1 MRVADPDSST
11 LPGPPSAWNVAN
23 ALTLT
28 RIALV
33 PLFGWLL
40 LGDGG
45 DNDLL
50 RILAFATFALA
61 MATDKVDGDLARSRG
76 LETNVGKVADPI
88 ADKALTGAAFIGLSI
103 LELLPWWVT
112 MLVLFREIGITL
124 LRFAVIRHGVM
135 PASRGGKIKTTLQA
149 VALSLYVLPLPAGF
163 EPVQISIM
171 AVTVA
176 VTVVTG
182 LDYVAQALR
191 MRQGHAT

>member
-1 MRVADPDSST
+1 
-11 LPGPPSAWNVAN
+11 
-23 ALTLT
+23 
-28 RIALV
+28 
-33 PLFGWLL
+33 
-40 LGDGG
+40 
-45 DNDLL
+45 
-50 RILAFATFALA
+50 
-61 MATDKVDGDLARSRG
+61 
-76 LETNVGKVADPI
+76 
-88 ADKALTGAAFIGLSI
+88 LTGAAFIGLSI